1 LFFFSLHLSGK
12 LKQLSRIIGCLF
24 SHLSQHYSINTI
36 ILLLSL
42 RRIAAQRAVLNAA
55 CSTDVGLQGSVVCA
69 LVTQVSLGNE
79 KLSYRQEIAQRVSFR
94 WRISTPI
101 EYRVS
106 VESVDLDFD
115 LEFDLDPN
123 LDVDPDSNPDSDV
136 DSYLDTDSKP
146 DYGMDSD
153 MDRALRCLR

>member
-1 LFFFSLHLSGK
+1 MGSLNNCHGLSDA
-12 LKQLSRIIGCLF
+12 CLVIC
-24 SHLSQHYSINTI
+24 HNNSINTI

-55 CSTDVGLQGSVVCA
+55 CSTDVGLQGSVVGA
-69 LVTQVSLGNE
+69 LDTRVSLGNK
-79 KLSYRQEIAQRVSFR
+79 KLSYRQEIAQRPSFR

-123 LDVDPDSNPDSDV
+123 LDVDPDSDV

>member
-1 LFFFSLHLSGK
+1 
-12 LKQLSRIIGCLF
+12 
-24 SHLSQHYSINTI
+24 
-36 ILLLSL
+36 LLSL

-55 CSTDVGLQGSVVCA
+55 CSTDVGLQSSVVGA
-69 LVTQVSLGNE
+69 LDTRVSLGNK
-79 KLSYRQEIAQRVSFR
+79 KLSYRQEIAQRPSFR

-146 DYGMDSD
+146 DYGIDSD